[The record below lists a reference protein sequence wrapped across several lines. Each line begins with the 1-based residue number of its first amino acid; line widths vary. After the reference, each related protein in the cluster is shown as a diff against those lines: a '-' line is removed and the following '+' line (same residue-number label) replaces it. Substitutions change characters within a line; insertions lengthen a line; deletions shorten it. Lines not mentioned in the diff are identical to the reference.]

1 MTPALVS
8 IYAMTGSSSS
18 KSYQQ
23 VYEEIRMTLV
33 PASNET
39 MAFYENAPVGQ
50 MYEFQT
56 KDQAVTDI
64 PDQSKIVV
72 SVPEECG
79 LTENDSLVTIG
90 KSQRIKLGGKFIIQG
105 VCVLGD

>member
-8 IYAMTGSSSS
+8 ISIMTGSSSS

-56 KDQAVTDI
+56 KDQSVAEI
-64 PDQSKIVV
+64 PDQSKIVITD
-72 SVPEECG
+72 PENCG
-79 LTENDSLVTIG
+79 LNENDSLTTIG
-90 KSQRIKLGGKFIIQG
+90 KSQRMRLGGKFYIQG
-105 VCVLGD
+105 VCVLEN